1 MPRLL
6 AVVFLYS
13 WIAAVPLTAGLIT
26 SDSFQADLNG
36 TWTTW
41 NNATG
46 VTGITDSSGGWSLS
60 YNVSTNLAANL
71 TFNSPLTI
79 ELTNFSMVCSGPSA
93 CAAGYVTVD
102 ADFQLGAGSAIDWP
116 IPYSFSATGTGPEI
130 DVTGSVNGLGVGQDL
145 SGPTYSFSTSSVFG
159 LGNSGQV
166 NSLSL
171 SLGLV
176 AYAIGNS
183 TVSLPDSL
191 MLAVG
196 PANSVPEVGS
206 GLLLATALAGAFGAR
221 RFLRRRRS

>member
-93 CAAGYVTVD
+93 CAAGYVTMD

-116 IPYSFSATGTGPEI
+116 IP
-130 DVTGSVNGLGVGQDL
+130 
-145 SGPTYSFSTSSVFG
+145 YSFSTSSVFG